1 MTTNSSLR
9 ELGWKQNLLQRGESI
24 LFVSMNDMKYLSLAC
39 RVSSD
44 TESVSLDDSSSL
56 IQYTGFTSV
65 VTDRELVQVS
75 SSDYNSSLSM
85 TSTAGATARIM
96 FNGETF

>member
-1 MTTNSSLR
+1 MNSSLR
-9 ELGWKQNLLQRGESI
+9 EPGWKQNLLQRGESI

-65 VTDRELVQVS
+65 VTDSELVQVS

>member
-1 MTTNSSLR
+1 
-9 ELGWKQNLLQRGESI
+9 
-24 LFVSMNDMKYLSLAC
+24 MNGMKYLSLAC

-44 TESVSLDDSSSL
+44 TENVSLDDSSSL

-65 VTDRELVQVS
+65 VTDSELVQVS

>member
-1 MTTNSSLR
+1 MNSSLR
-9 ELGWKQNLLQRGESI
+9 EPGWKQNLLQRGESI

-65 VTDRELVQVS
+65 VTDSELVQVL

>member
-1 MTTNSSLR
+1 MTMNSSLR
-9 ELGWKQNLLQRGESI
+9 EPGWKQNLLQRGESI

-65 VTDRELVQVS
+65 VTDSELVQVL

>member
-9 ELGWKQNLLQRGESI
+9 ELGWKQSLLQRGESI

-65 VTDRELVQVS
+65 VTDSELVQVL

>member
-9 ELGWKQNLLQRGESI
+9 ELGWKQSLLQRGESI

-65 VTDRELVQVS
+65 VTDSELVQVS

>member
-9 ELGWKQNLLQRGESI
+9 ELGWKQSLLQRGESI

-65 VTDRELVQVS
+65 VTDSELVQVS
-75 SSDYNSSLSM
+75 SSDYNYSLSM